1 MKFGPLEIGIVVV
14 VMLIIF
20 AVTRMRQLGKNDAS
34 AGKPPRRRTARNNE
48 KIKQL
53 RRSRIQ
59 ILGSIFILGS
69 ILTLLSSLN
78 LLKWIPLGF
87 MWASII
93 AAIGLVTIFIA
104 RRRL

>member
-1 MKFGPLEIGIVVV
+1 MKFGALEIGIIVV

-34 AGKPPRRRTARNNE
+34 ASKPPRRRTARNNE
-48 KIKQL
+48 KAKQL
-53 RRSRIQ
+53 HRTRIQ

-78 LLKWIPLGF
+78 LLKWVFWGPILASVLLG
-87 MWASII
+87 
-93 AAIGLVTIFIA
+93 IGVVMILIT
-104 RRRL
+104 RRR

>member
-1 MKFGPLEIGIVVV
+1 MKFGALEIGIVIV

-20 AVTRMRQLGKNDAS
+20 AVTRMKQLGQNGAS
-34 AGKPPRRRTARNNE
+34 ANKPPRRRTARNNE
-48 KIKQL
+48 KAKQL

-78 LLKWIPLGF
+78 LLKWVFWGPI
-87 MWASII
+87 MASVLLV
-93 AAIGLVTIFIA
+93 IGVATIMIA
-104 RRRL
+104 RRR

>member
-1 MKFGPLEIGIVVV
+1 MKFGALEIGIVVV

-48 KIKQL
+48 KTKQL

-78 LLKWIPLGF
+78 LLKWVFWGPILASVLLG
-87 MWASII
+87 
-93 AAIGLVTIFIA
+93 IGVVTILIA
-104 RRRL
+104 RRR